1 MELEVPGP
9 GTSVGE
15 TSDTNSEQ
23 SNCSWKIITDKP
35 MPEAS
40 LTSKRVSEPEEE
52 VKEAKTKKKKEAK
65 EDTTKFDSC
74 VKHLQVIVEEL
85 ESSNF

>member
-9 GTSVGE
+9 GTSVVE

-23 SNCSWKIITDKP
+23 SDWSRKIITNKP

-40 LTSKRVSEPEEE
+40 LTSKRVSEPYEE
-52 VKEAKTKKKKEAK
+52 VKEAETKKKKEAK

-74 VKHLQVIVEEL
+74 VKHLQVTVKEL

>member
-23 SNCSWKIITDKP
+23 SDCSWKIITDKP

-40 LTSKRVSEPEEE
+40 LTSKRVSEP
-52 VKEAKTKKKKEAK
+52 
-65 EDTTKFDSC
+65 
-74 VKHLQVIVEEL
+74 
-85 ESSNF
+85 